1 MNLLM
6 YYLSIS
12 TGRDA
17 KIIAERRKVI
27 HARLIKLV
35 LAYDSYIYTL
45 EEEIK
50 VGSNLMN
57 IQHIQPCINSYN
69 YDRWIFERKKNS
81 WKAVLIP
88 IEIQKAESIDT
99 SPS

>member
-1 MNLLM
+1 M

-57 IQHIQPCINSYN
+57 IQQIQPCINSYN
-69 YDRWIFERKKNS
+69 YDRWIFEKKKKKKS

-88 IEIQKAESIDT
+88 IEIEKAESIDT